1 MSVGQDGFPPGRIL
15 LAEDNPANR
24 KLALA
29 MLRKLGYAADAV
41 TNGLEAIE
49 AVERSPYDA
58 VLMDCRMP
66 AMDGFQ
72 ATEEIRRRED
82 SASRMPIIAM
92 TADAMEGDRQ
102 KCLDAG
108 MDDYVSKPVSFEA
121 LDAILRRWVSSA
133 DVRTSPSPSSAEG
146 PVEEERALDPMIISD
161 LRQLQSRR
169 GAEGM
174 PPLISVFL
182 EEVASNLER
191 LRRALELEEE
201 EAIKE
206 RAHALAGTTASF
218 GARRMGRLCGRL
230 QTVASEGQFESARE
244 TMAEIDAEFDRVT
257 DALRAEFPDEE
268 NS

>member
-1 MSVGQDGFPPGRIL
+1 MSRVL

-72 ATEEIRRRED
+72 ATAEIRRRED

-108 MDDYVSKPVSFEA
+108 MDDYVSKPVSFES
-121 LDAILRRWVSSA
+121 LDAVLQRWVSSA
-133 DVRTSPSPSSAEG
+133 DARMTPSSPSSEG
-146 PVEEERALDPMIISD
+146 PVEEERSLDPAIISS
-161 LRQLQSRR
+161 LRQLQTRR
-169 GAEGM
+169 EREWM
-174 PPLISVFL
+174 PRLISMFL
-182 EEVASNLER
+182 EDAASTLES
-191 LRRALELEEE
+191 LRQALKLEEQE
-201 EAIKE
+201 TITK
-206 RAHALAGTTASF
+206 RAHALAGTAASF
-218 GARRMGRLCGRL
+218 GARRMGRLSGHL
-230 QTVASEGQFESARE
+230 KTLGSQSQFESARE
-244 TMAEIDAEFDRVT
+244 TMAEIEAEFDRVSE
-257 DALRAEFPDEE
+257 ALRAEFPDGNEE
-268 NS
+268 SG

>member
-1 MSVGQDGFPPGRIL
+1 MSRVL

-72 ATEEIRRRED
+72 ATAEIRRRED

-108 MDDYVSKPVSFEA
+108 MDDYVSKPVSFES
-121 LDAILRRWVSSA
+121 LDAVLQRWVPSA
-133 DVRTSPSPSSAEG
+133 DAGMGPSPSDG
-146 PVEEERALDPMIISD
+146 HVEEEERSLDPAIISS
-161 LRQLQSRR
+161 LRQLQARR
-169 GAEGM
+169 EKEWM
-174 PPLISVFL
+174 PRLISMFL
-182 EEVASNLER
+182 EDAASTLER
-191 LRRALELEEE
+191 LRQAVKLEEQE
-201 EAIKE
+201 TITEG
-206 RAHALAGTTASF
+206 AHALAGTAASF
-218 GARRMGRLCGRL
+218 GASRMGRLSGHLKTLGSQGR
-230 QTVASEGQFESARE
+230 FESARA
-244 TMAEIDAEFDRVT
+244 TMAEIEAEFDLVSEE
-257 DALRAEFPDEE
+257 LRAEFPDGNEE
-268 NS
+268 SG

>member
-1 MSVGQDGFPPGRIL
+1 MSRVL
-15 LAEDNPANR
+15 LAEDNSANR

-41 TNGLEAIE
+41 TNGLEAVE

-72 ATEEIRRRED
+72 ATAEIRRRED

-121 LDAILRRWVSSA
+121 FDAVLQRWVPSA
-133 DVRTSPSPSSAEG
+133 DARMSPSSSSEG
-146 PVEEERALDPMIISD
+146 PVEEEERSLDPAIISS
-161 LRQLQSRR
+161 LRELQARR
-169 GAEGM
+169 EKEWM
-174 PPLISVFL
+174 PRLISMFL
-182 EEVASNLER
+182 EDAASSLER
-191 LRRALELEEE
+191 LREALKLEELET
-201 EAIKE
+201 ITE
-206 RAHALAGTTASF
+206 RAHALAGTAASF
-218 GARRMGRLCGRL
+218 GARRMGRLSGHLKMLGSQGRF
-230 QTVASEGQFESARE
+230 GSARE
-244 TMAEIDAEFDRVT
+244 TMAEIEAEFDRVSE
-257 DALRAEFPDEE
+257 ALRAEFPDGNQE
-268 NS
+268 SG

>member
-1 MSVGQDGFPPGRIL
+1 MSRVL

-41 TNGLEAIE
+41 TNGLEAVE
-49 AVERSPYDA
+49 AVERSLYDA

-72 ATEEIRRRED
+72 ATAEIRRRED

-108 MDDYVSKPVSFEA
+108 MDDYVSKPVSFES
-121 LDAILRRWVSSA
+121 LDAVLQRWVSSA
-133 DVRTSPSPSSAEG
+133 HASRRPSPPSSKW
-146 PVEEERALDPMIISD
+146 PVEEERSLDPTIVSS

-169 GAEGM
+169 EKEWM
-174 PPLISVFL
+174 PRLISMFL
-182 EEVASNLER
+182 EDAASSLER
-191 LRRALELEEE
+191 LRQALKLEELET
-201 EAIKE
+201 ITE
-206 RAHALAGTTASF
+206 RAHALAGTAASF
-218 GARRMGRLCGRL
+218 GASRMGRLSGHL
-230 QTVASEGQFESARE
+230 KTLGSQGQFESARE
-244 TMAEIDAEFDRVT
+244 TMAEIEAEFDRVSE
-257 DALRAEFPDEE
+257 ALRAEFPDGNQE
-268 NS
+268 SG

>member
-1 MSVGQDGFPPGRIL
+1 MSRVL

-72 ATEEIRRRED
+72 ATAEIRRRED

-121 LDAILRRWVSSA
+121 LDAVLQRWVPSA
-133 DVRTSPSPSSAEG
+133 DAGMSPSSPSSEG
-146 PVEEERALDPMIISD
+146 PGEEEERSLDPAIISS
-161 LRQLQSRR
+161 LRQLQARR
-169 GAEGM
+169 EKEWM
-174 PPLISVFL
+174 PRLISMFL
-182 EEVASNLER
+182 EDAASTLER
-191 LRRALELEEE
+191 LRQALKLEEQE
-201 EAIKE
+201 TITEG
-206 RAHALAGTTASF
+206 AHALAGTAASF
-218 GARRMGRLCGRL
+218 GASRMGRLSGHL
-230 QTVASEGQFESARE
+230 KTLGSQGQFASARE
-244 TMAEIDAEFDRVT
+244 TMAEIEAEFDRVSE
-257 DALRAEFPDEE
+257 ALRAEFPDGNEE
-268 NS
+268 SG

>member
-1 MSVGQDGFPPGRIL
+1 MSRVL

-41 TNGLEAIE
+41 TNGVAAVE

-72 ATEEIRRRED
+72 ATAEIRRRED

-102 KCLDAG
+102 TCLDAG

-121 LDAILRRWVSSA
+121 LDAVLQRWVPSA
-133 DVRTSPSPSSAEG
+133 DARMSPSPPSSDG
-146 PVEEERALDPMIISD
+146 PVEEEERSLDPAIISS
-161 LRQLQSRR
+161 LRQLQARR
-169 GAEGM
+169 EKEWM
-174 PPLISVFL
+174 PHLISMFL
-182 EEVASNLER
+182 EDAASSLER
-191 LRRALELEEE
+191 LRQALKLEELET
-201 EAIKE
+201 ITE
-206 RAHALAGTTASF
+206 RAHALAGTAASF
-218 GARRMGRLCGRL
+218 GASRMGRLSGHLKTLGSQGR
-230 QTVASEGQFESARE
+230 FEAARE
-244 TMAEIDAEFDRVT
+244 TMAEIEAEFDRVRE
-257 DALRAEFPDEE
+257 ALRAEFPDGNEE
-268 NS
+268 SG